1 MPGRKPE
8 VTLRTA
14 GGINYEAARRRVKNL
29 NIRVRLDGTVA
40 VSIPLGCSWAD
51 ADRLVLDRREW
62 IERSK
67 AELTARQAKMYR
79 QPLPEKRRRWP
90 ISPG

>member
-40 VSIPLGCSWAD
+40 VSIP
-51 ADRLVLDRREW
+51 DRKSVV
-62 IERSK
+62 
-67 AELTARQAKMYR
+67 
-79 QPLPEKRRRWP
+79 
-90 ISPG
+90 

>member
-51 ADRLVLDRREW
+51 ADRLVLERLEW
-62 IERSK
+62 IEPRCTVSPCPK
-67 AELTARQAKMYR
+67 
-79 QPLPEKRRRWP
+79 KRRRWP